1 MTDPTKITGTALQ
14 LTQNH
19 RATFRQAEAVS
30 KRAEVTEFRQTPQN
44 AKAIQKLDQT
54 LESGQELRND
64 VPRGHYINI
73 LV

>member
-1 MTDPTKITGTALQ
+1 MTDPTKITGTSLQ
-14 LTQNH
+14 PAQNH

-30 KRAEVTEFRQTPQN
+30 KRAEVTEFRQSPQN

-54 LESGQELRND
+54 LDSGQELRND